1 MQSLG
6 MFCINLNQMTSLSP
20 PGEEETS
27 PQNLSLSYCHSGMPV
42 FFFKR
47 NQKTLSRTG
56 FDQLNWRFSVTS
68 LDERF

>member
-6 MFCINLNQMTSLSP
+6 MFCINLSQMTSLSP
-20 PGEEETS
+20 PREEETS
-27 PQNLSLSYCHSGMPV
+27 PQNLSLSCCRSGTPI
-42 FFFKR
+42 FLKR

-68 LDERF
+68 LDEHF

>member
-20 PGEEETS
+20 PREEETS
-27 PQNLSLSYCHSGMPV
+27 PQNLSLSYCRSGMPI
-42 FFFKR
+42 FLKR

-68 LDERF
+68 LDEHF